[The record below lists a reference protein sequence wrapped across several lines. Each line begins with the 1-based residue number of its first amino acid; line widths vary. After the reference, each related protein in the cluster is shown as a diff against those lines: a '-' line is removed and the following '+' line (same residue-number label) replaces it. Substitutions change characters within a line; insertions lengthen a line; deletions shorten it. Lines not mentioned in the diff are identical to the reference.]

1 MIRSMSMRRMAVRFI
16 LLGTGV
22 LGVCVGG
29 REPVAA
35 QTPTFAARL
44 DKALAD
50 GTLPAIAGARF
61 TAESLTDVVAVGV
74 RKRGADPQVTPD
86 DLWHVGSITKSF
98 TSMLT
103 ARMVERGEL
112 TWSTTLTALLGASAG
127 QYGAVTVAHLLSHR
141 SGLPANAT
149 SAMLARPPGHS
160 TTTPETVVDVR
171 RRLTVAAL
179 ATTPGGAPGVPFLCS
194 NLGYTVLASALES
207 KTGRSWEDLLQTE
220 ILAPLALT
228 SAGHGAPGVV
238 NELTQPRGHRGG
250 TTPLE
255 PSFLADNPPYMGP
268 AGRLHMTEKDLARWG
283 QTHLAG
289 ERGQA
294 RLVSPATFAR
304 LHTPVGADNP
314 YAMGWVREGG
324 PGATLIWHNGSNTYW
339 YAIVAFIPEKNQG
352 VALVSNGG
360 IEARAVME
368 PLVRGLLR

>member
-1 MIRSMSMRRMAVRFI
+1 MSTRRAVF
-16 LLGTGV
+16 GV
-22 LGVCVGG
+22 LLFG
-29 REPVAA
+29 AA
-35 QTPTFAARL
+35 LSSVLSGIADPLSAQAPTFAAQL
-44 DKALAD
+44 DTALAD
-50 GTLPAIAGARF
+50 GRLPAIAGARF
-61 TAESLTDVVAVGV
+61 TAESLTEVVATGV
-74 RKRGADPQVTPD
+74 RKRGADQRVTPD
-86 DLWHVGSITKSF
+86 DLWHIGSITKSF

-103 ARMVERGEL
+103 ARMVERGDL
-112 TWSTTLTALLGASAG
+112 TWSTTLAELIGAGAG
-127 QYGAVTVAHLLSHR
+127 QYGPVTVAHLLSHR

-149 SAMLARPPGHS
+149 AAMLARPPGHS

-179 ATTPGGAPGVPFLCS
+179 ATTPGGAPGVPFLYS

-207 KTGRSWEDLLQTE
+207 KTGRSWEDLLQAE

-268 AGRLHMTEKDLARWG
+268 AGRLHMTVKDLARWG